1 MNLKRKYWPVKLT
14 TKIDV
19 AYFVEKTDFDG
30 KLGII
35 SKKVT
40 FHKRRKVQANKELH
54 ELSEKVTLISTKG
67 LTKDLINKYSTF
79 NGAKHFSKNGLQ
91 NYFVYV
97 KWALTILNY
106 LQIVIQLKSGNLKI
120 YQIWVLDSILH

>member
-1 MNLKRKYWPVKLT
+1 MNLKRKYWPVKLV
-14 TKIDV
+14 TKIDI
-19 AYFVEKTDFDG
+19 AYFVENADFDD

-40 FHKRRKVQANKELH
+40 FNKRRNVQANKELY

-79 NGAKHFSKNGLQ
+79 NGARYFFKNGLQ
-91 NYFVYV
+91 NYFVSQVSINYFKLLTNSYTV
-97 KWALTILNY
+97 KEW
-106 LQIVIQLKSGNLKI
+106 KLKI
-120 YQIWVLDSILH
+120 YQIWVLGSILH